1 MRITSFRP
9 RLDPKRGNV
18 VTITLVARG
27 VDDVQQFMEN
37 LEKTGAFPELFPPS
51 ERTNEQGQLETV
63 IEAVY
68 APKQPAKSAAAPEPE
83 TGGPAGDPLAR
94 RIFAEKRRVIVPLG
108 IAIVAN
114 VLLYALVV
122 YPSPCDRRERPTALR
137 PPPSSGSAAE
147 RELQVA
153 RGLITGKAQA
163 EEELDAF
170 YKKVLPA
177 NVSAARSLTYV
188 PVVEIARRNDVDY
201 VNRVYEDPEE
211 LHPEDSRRL
220 GVSLKRLTTRVVL
233 QGDYESIRAFIY
245 ELEQAP
251 QFVVI
256 DQVTLLEAEE
266 GEPVTLT
273 VTLSTFYREANAA

>member
-1 MRITSFRP
+1 
-9 RLDPKRGNV
+9 
-18 VTITLVARG
+18 VTV
-27 VDDVQQFMEN
+27 
-37 LEKTGAFPELFPPS
+37 
-51 ERTNEQGQLETV
+51 
-63 IEAVY
+63 
-68 APKQPAKSAAAPEPE
+68 
-83 TGGPAGDPLAR
+83 LAR
-94 RIFAEKRRVIVPLG
+94 RIFAEKRRLIVPLA

-114 VLLYALVV
+114 VLFYVLVV
-122 YPSPCDRRERPTALR
+122 YPLAVRSAGAADRAAAAAQQHL
-137 PPPSSGSAAE
+137 AAE
-147 RELQVA
+147 RELRVA

-177 NVSAARSLTYV
+177 NVSAARNLTYV
-188 PVVEIARRNDVDY
+188 PVIAIARRNDVNY
-201 VNRVYEDPEE
+201 VSRAYDDPEE

-233 QGDYESIRAFIY
+233 QGDYESIRSFIY

-266 GEPVTLT
+266 GTPVTLT
-273 VTLSTFYREANAA
+273 VTLSTFFREANAA